1 MSSPFD
7 YVNSIN
13 FSKENMMRDT
23 ENDEMAEKGYDA
35 FLANRSLSYFEDTIG
50 MANEMNS
57 RSFLDK
63 KLQYE
68 FLLNTIRKRKRFSKW
83 IKPEKNDQVQIIQQF
98 YGYSRRK
105 AEETLAILTNDQ
117 INEITNKLEKGGL
130 KK

>member
-13 FSKENMMRDT
+13 ISKDNMMRGT
-23 ENDEMAEKGYDA
+23 ENDELAEKGYEP

-50 MANEMNS
+50 MANEMNY

-83 IKPEKNDQVQIIQQF
+83 IKPEKNDQVQLIQQF

-105 AEETLAILTNDQ
+105 AEEAFAILTNDQ
-117 INEITNKLEKGGL
+117 INEIENKLEKGGL

>member
-13 FSKENMMRDT
+13 ISKENMMRGT
-23 ENDEMAEKGYDA
+23 ENDELAEKGYEP

-50 MANEMNS
+50 MANEMNF
-57 RSFLDK
+57 RSYLDK

-83 IKPEKNDQVQIIQQF
+83 IKADKNDQIEVIQEY

-105 AEETLAILTNDQ
+105 AEESLTILSNDQ

>member
-13 FSKENMMRDT
+13 FSKENMMRNT
-23 ENDEMAEKGYDA
+23 ENDELAEKGYDP
-35 FLANRSLSYFEDTIG
+35 FLTNRSLSYFEDTIG
-50 MANEMNS
+50 MANEMNL
-57 RSFLDK
+57 RANADK
-63 KLQYE
+63 LLQYE

-83 IKPEKNDQVQIIQQF
+83 IKPEKNESIALIQEF

-105 AEETLAILTNDQ
+105 AEEAADMLTNEQ
-117 INEITNKLEKGGL
+117 IDEIRNKLLKGGL

>member
-13 FSKENMMRDT
+13 FSKENMMRNT
-23 ENDEMAEKGYDA
+23 ENDELAEKGYDP
-35 FLANRSLSYFEDTIG
+35 FLTNRSLSYFEDTIG
-50 MANEMNS
+50 MANEMNL
-57 RSFLDK
+57 RANADK
-63 KLQYE
+63 LLQYE

-83 IKPEKNDQVQIIQQF
+83 VKPEKNESIALIQEF

-105 AEETLAILTNDQ
+105 AEEAADMLTNEQ
-117 INEITNKLEKGGL
+117 IDEIRNKLLKGGL

>member
-23 ENDEMAEKGYDA
+23 ENDELAEKGYDA
-35 FLANRSLSYFEDTIG
+35 FLSNRSLSYFEDTIG

-105 AEETLAILTNDQ
+105 AEEALALLTNDQ

>member
-13 FSKENMMRDT
+13 ISKENMMRGT
-23 ENDEMAEKGYDA
+23 ENDELAEKGYEP

-50 MANEMNS
+50 MANEMNF
-57 RSFLDK
+57 RSYLDK

-83 IKPEKNDQVQIIQQF
+83 IKADKNDQIGVIQEY

-105 AEETLAILTNDQ
+105 AEESLTILSNDQ